1 MYVINGDPPESSR
14 RLKQISGISL
24 PVLLDR
30 QLAVPRQYDMLPK
43 SGQPMGGM
51 SGVAQMGWV
60 VVDGGGTIRVQRA
73 DVQFGSHAGQMLE
86 VLRLI
91 ALGPTQPIVATT
103 ADLHPSVRTGATMP
117 GRGARRE
124 GPGSIG

>member
-1 MYVINGDPPESSR
+1 MINGDTPENSR
-14 RLKQISGISL
+14 RLKQISGISV

-43 SGQPMGGM
+43 AGQPMGGM

-60 VVDGGGTIRVQRA
+60 IVDASGTIRVQRA
-73 DVQFGSHAGQMLE
+73 DVQFGSHTSQMLE

-91 ALGPTQPIVATT
+91 ALGPGSRVAAQTEGGSFQPDRATI
-103 ADLHPSVRTGATMP
+103 ADRSPR
-117 GRGARRE
+117 
-124 GPGSIG
+124 

>member
-1 MYVINGDPPESSR
+1 MYVINSDSPENSR

-43 SGQPMGGM
+43 PNQPMGGM

-60 VVDGGGTIRVQRA
+60 IVDAGGTIRVQRA
-73 DVQFGSHAGQMLE
+73 DIQFGSHASQMLE
-86 VLRLI
+86 VLGLI
-91 ALGPTQPIVATT
+91 ALDPASGSASGAERGPSGPMSATIG
-103 ADLHPSVRTGATMP
+103 D
-117 GRGARRE
+117 RRV
-124 GPGSIG
+124 

>member
-1 MYVINGDPPESSR
+1 MYVINGDSPENSR
-14 RLKQISGISL
+14 RLKQVSGISV

-43 SGQPMGGM
+43 PNQPMGGM

-60 VVDGGGTIRVQRA
+60 IVDAGGTIRVQRA
-73 DVQFGSHAGQMLE
+73 DIQFGSHASQMIE

-91 ALGPTQPIVATT
+91 ALDPASGAASGAERGTSGPKSATIG
-103 ADLHPSVRTGATMP
+103 D
-117 GRGARRE
+117 RRL
-124 GPGSIG
+124 